1 MNGRKCRH
9 LFGIR
14 SYPKKKTH
22 QSVVLARHQF
32 ENGWPSGCISIRRW
46 CRVTQDTELFPK
58 LVEFFMSQIYEW
70 QQTYLAAIC
79 ETDDEQLP
87 ARILEARSA
96 IEQRLLST
104 IEADELTAIENARKA
119 LEMLQ
124 QEYEQRKGHWY

>member
-1 MNGRKCRH
+1 MD
-9 LFGIR
+9 
-14 SYPKKKTH
+14 
-22 QSVVLARHQF
+22 
-32 ENGWPSGCISIRRW
+32 E
-46 CRVTQDTELFPK
+46 
-58 LVEFFMSQIYEW
+58 IYRW

-79 ETDDEQLP
+79 ETDDDQLP

-104 IEADELTAIENARKA
+104 IEADELTAIKNAQKA

>member
-1 MNGRKCRH
+1 
-9 LFGIR
+9 
-14 SYPKKKTH
+14 
-22 QSVVLARHQF
+22 
-32 ENGWPSGCISIRRW
+32 
-46 CRVTQDTELFPK
+46 
-58 LVEFFMSQIYEW
+58 MSQIYEW